1 MFQKEFIES
10 APVHVISVVLRQ
22 AKLGNFAEADHIL
35 PIVRPMRPDRA
46 MFVNE
51 LRLFH
56 DGQETDLLKN
66 ARGGAEQRFAD
77 VWTRVDRLVH
87 DQVSDAGAGQISAE
101 GRSGRTAT
109 DDNDL
114 GVRRSRL

>member
-1 MFQKEFIES
+1 MFQKEFIEP

-22 AKLGNFAEADHIL
+22 AKLAESAEADHVL
-35 PIVRPMRPDRA
+35 PVVRPMRPDSA

-51 LRLFH
+51 LLLIH

-66 ARGGAEQRFAD
+66 ARRGAEQRFAD

-87 DQVSDAGAGQISAE
+87 DQVIDAGAGKISA
-101 GRSGRTAT
+101 
-109 DDNDL
+109 
-114 GVRRSRL
+114 